1 MPYYSLKFANKEV
14 FLCNFLF
21 LSGLIYERS
30 FFVKKFFL
38 GGYKKMIKK
47 AFSIGICAAF
57 MLTILPIGRQNFV
70 AESASP
76 TSSEIALTPN
86 ANTQTTIPIAMAT
99 DNNYTHVTLVSIASA
114 LENADTDT
122 KLKFYIMVP
131 GDFSEDNKRKIQKV
145 NDSFKNGEI
154 EIINMGDS
162 FKEFY
167 KGIWGATMYY
177 RLKLPSILKNEAKC
191 IYLDGDTLVLKD
203 LNDMYNLDISE
214 YYVAGTPDGF
224 RNRKKYGKRI
234 KIPDMNDYINS
245 GVILLNLAKM
255 REDNIENK
263 FYKLLTSELKNTY
276 SPIFAFPDQ
285 DTINVACHGKILDLP
300 FKYGALSLCLS
311 SYNENH
317 FKGIISKEDWL
328 IEKKDIAIIHF
339 AGRYKPWNDSKS
351 PFRNMWE
358 KYEHDLT
365 EILKSYEV

>member
-1 MPYYSLKFANKEV
+1 M
-14 FLCNFLF
+14 
-21 LSGLIYERS
+21 
-30 FFVKKFFL
+30 KKIFL

-70 AESASP
+70 AESSNP

-99 DNNYTHVTLVSIASA
+99 DNNYTHVTLVSIVSA

-122 KLKFYIMVP
+122 KLKFYLMVS

-167 KGIWGATMYY
+167 KGLWGATMYY

-203 LNDMYNLDISE
+203 LKDMYNLDISE
-214 YYVAGTPDGF
+214 YYVAGTPDFF
-224 RNRKKYGKRI
+224 RGNERLGRRI
-234 KIPDMNDYINS
+234 KKPSMNDYVNS
-245 GVILLNLAKM
+245 GVLLLNLAKM

-263 FYKLLTSELKNTY
+263 FFQLLTSELKNNPN
-276 SPIFAFPDQ
+276 PIFWYPDQ
-285 DTINVACHGKILDLP
+285 DVINVACHGKISDLP
-300 FKYGALSLCLS
+300 LKYSVLSIK
-311 SYNENH
+311 EN
-317 FKGIISKEDWL
+317 KNP
-328 IEKKDIAIIHF
+328 AIIHY
-339 AGRYKPWNDSKS
+339 AGPRKPWKKAYADNI
-351 PFRNMWE
+351 WL
-358 KYEHDLT
+358 KYEQNLT
-365 EILKSYEV
+365 DVLNS